1 MAQKI
6 CSLKKKG
13 SSGGTKILTGS
24 ASCTTGYGTYGSWTL
39 PASTG
44 ELIGV
49 TSVSY
54 NVTSQ
59 GSAPN
64 KMYNASL
71 SVSGNTVTA
80 YCSGGGGGWQA
91 TCTFGYKYIPK

>member
-1 MAQKI
+1 MI
-6 CSLKKKG
+6 VLFVR
-13 SSGGTKILTGS
+13 TKILSGS
-24 ASCTTGYGTYGSWTL
+24 ASCQTGYGTTGSWTL
-39 PASTG
+39 SSSTG

-54 NVTSQ
+54 TVNSQ

-64 KMYNASL
+64 KMYIASL

-80 YCSGGGGGWQA
+80 YCSGGGTGWNA
-91 TCTFGYKYIPK
+91 TCNFNYKYIPK